1 MNEAELDYVPVE
13 SQKFSDALNDV
24 WHVELATF
32 GCDAQTRQ
40 AMMNGFMYL
49 VRDMAF
55 QSQRRRDSQY
65 LNNMLG
71 N

>member
-1 MNEAELDYVPVE
+1 MNEAELAYVPVE
-13 SQKFSDALNDV
+13 SQKFNDALNDV
-24 WHVELATF
+24 WHVELAAF

-40 AMMNGFMYL
+40 AMMNEFMYL

-55 QSQRRRDSQY
+55 QSQWRRDSQY
-65 LNNMLG
+65 FNNMLG